1 MRKRGG
7 FFIRA
12 FLCFSILLLLYS
24 PSFAFYDVYLKNGS
38 VIRGVERYEKADG
51 EMMLILPAGSVGVPE
66 KEILKIEKA
75 GKRPAAEEEAIEES
89 APKPSEKPAEKRIS
103 PEKEKL
109 IGELRLRVEEID
121 GRIEELG
128 KKEEEAK
135 ALDIELNGVNF
146 RIEVLFQKG
155 IKTARAAGASDA
167 QWFLYLPEQ
176 EREWMRV
183 NLMRQKELK
192 TKMEETKK
200 ELAEAEKDKKYLRN
214 EKQSLENQIRSLQQ
228 QPL

>member
-1 MRKRGG
+1 M
-7 FFIRA
+7 
-12 FLCFSILLLLYS
+12 LLSFYA
-24 PSFAFYDVYLKNGS
+24 PSFAAYDVYLKNGS

-51 EMMLILPAGSVGVPE
+51 EMMLVLPAGSVGVPE

-109 IGELRLRVEEID
+109 IGELRLRVGEID
-121 GRIEELG
+121 GRIEGLG
-128 KKEEEAK
+128 KKEEEDK

-155 IKTARAAGASDA
+155 IEAARAAGGGDA

-200 ELAEAEKDKKYLRN
+200 EIAEAEKDKKYLRN